1 MNSKEA
7 KKLSRGDLLE
17 LLIEQTEENQRLTQK
32 ITRLEEALAQ
42 RLLVMEQSGSIAE
55 AALAVTDVFEQA
67 QDAADRYLLSI
78 RKKEE
83 EADSLV
89 SQARQKAQAILE
101 QTEKECE
108 QYKKEVLDRCAQ
120 LERETES
127 KCEKLLRDA
136 EQKAR
141 ECPVNISLD
150 FSNPGADERRPQ
162 GFSSDTLHIKR

>member
-7 KKLSRGDLLE
+7 KKLTRAELLE
-17 LLIEQTEENQRLTQK
+17 LLIEQTEENQRLTQN
-32 ITRLEEALAQ
+32 ITRLEATLAQ
-42 RLLVMEQSGSIAE
+42 RLLVMERSGSIAE
-55 AALAVTDVFEQA
+55 AALSLSGVFTKA

-83 EADSLV
+83 ESDSLV

-101 QTEKECE
+101 QTETECE
-108 QYKKEVLDRCAQ
+108 QFKKDVLARCAQ

-127 KCEKLLRDA
+127 KCEKLLHDA

-141 ECPVNISLD
+141 ECPVNLSLD
-150 FSNPGADERRPQ
+150 FSNPGADERRPE
-162 GFSSDTLHIKR
+162 GFSSDPLRFKR

>member
-7 KKLSRGDLLE
+7 KKLTRGELLE

-32 ITRLEEALAQ
+32 ITRLEETLAQ
-42 RLLVMEQSGSIAE
+42 RLLVMERSGSIAE
-55 AALAVTDVFEQA
+55 AALSLSGVFTQA

-101 QTEKECE
+101 QTETECE
-108 QYKKEVLDRCAQ
+108 QFKKDVLARCAQ

-127 KCEKLLRDA
+127 KCEKLLHDA
-136 EQKAR
+136 EQKSQGGPANV
-141 ECPVNISLD
+141 PLD
-150 FSNPGADERRPQ
+150 FSAQAKEPEARWP
-162 GFSSDTLHIKR
+162 FKR